1 MNPISAADL
10 FLTVAIMTV
19 VFLTEIALFILVG
32 MI

>member
-1 MNPISAADL
+1 MNPISVADV

-19 VFLTEIALFILVG
+19 AFLTEIALFILVG